1 MAERFA
7 DPTFEKI
14 GKLTVEAWA
23 VWKAYFEMEESRERQ
38 QQCQRTPQPPSMPT
52 R

>member
-14 GKLTVEAWA
+14 GKLSVNAWA
-23 VWKAYFEMEESRERQ
+23 VWKAYFEMEEARTR
-38 QQCQRTPQPPSMPT
+38 QCQIPPIPT